1 MKTFSLVAVD
11 LISRLK
17 IEQQLNTAFYY
28 LRKMKRLLGMFSR
41 LDRYYLFSRLDRYH
55 KYKYNG
61 LYSLSLLRHSN
72 FQSKTAQNKC

>member
-11 LISRLK
+11 LISRLQN
-17 IEQQLNTAFYY
+17 EQQLNTAFYY
-28 LRKMKRLLGMFSR
+28 LRKMKRLVGMFSR

-61 LYSLSLLRHSN
+61 LYSLSL
-72 FQSKTAQNKC
+72 FKAQ

>member
-41 LDRYYLFSRLDRYH
+41 LDRYH

>member
-41 LDRYYLFSRLDRYH
+41 LDRYYLFSRLDRYYLFSRLDKYH

-61 LYSLSLLRHSN
+61 LYSLSL
-72 FQSKTAQNKC
+72 FKAQ